1 MKIARRILPLLLVI
15 FAVICAGC
23 MGGEKKK
30 VAGVIKSELDL
41 LKNLDA
47 ETTQK
52 YISYEELFPDTEEG
66 LEQSDEIEEV
76 FSLFFRDFD
85 YKILDIDVDKEKG
98 TAQASL
104 RLVTLDAQAL
114 AADFASA
121 RLKNEIVL
129 AADAGSQSTEESTV
143 SLRKRYLILNGL
155 LKNNTYQTVE
165 RNCTMTLTVSGSGD
179 EEVWEIKRTY
189 TLENDLVGGLMTY
202 ISDPDILSPED
213 TLAVYLKTLK
223 KMDLDDMSNF
233 LGAESI
239 LNTEDAPKNDIAQAL
254 VEQVHSSFD
263 YEVKES
269 TVTGYSA
276 VVTAEITT
284 FDSDAILDA
293 YQQELD
299 AYLASPDAVIDGASR
314 RYQKSYEMLLDSI
327 ESNKSSRSVQAEF
340 HLINDGASWKL
351 EDAGTE
357 LGAAIFGNLATSPV
371 TDSEE

>member
-1 MKIARRILPLLLVI
+1 MRIVKRLLPFLLVV
-15 FAVICAGC
+15 FAFICAGC

-41 LKNLDA
+41 LKNLDSD
-47 ETTQK
+47 TTQK
-52 YISYEELFPDTEEG
+52 YVSYKELFPDTEEG
-66 LEQSDEIEEV
+66 IEQSDEIEEV
-76 FSLFFRDFD
+76 FSLFFQDFD

-98 TAQASL
+98 TAHASL

-121 RLKNEIVL
+121 RLKNEIVQA
-129 AADAGSQSTEESTV
+129 AADSESTEESTI
-143 SLRKRYLILNGL
+143 SLEKRFLILNGL
-155 LKNNTYQTVE
+155 LKNHKYQTVE
-165 RNCTMTLTVSGSGD
+165 RNCTMTLTASGGEDDAS
-179 EEVWEIKRTY
+179 WEIKRTY

-202 ISDPDILSPED
+202 LSDPDILSPEA
-213 TLAVYLKTLK
+213 TLAIYLKTLK
-223 KMDLDDMSNF
+223 KMDMDDMSNF
-233 LGAESI
+233 LGVESI
-239 LNTEDAPKNDIAQAL
+239 VNTEDAPKNDIAQAL
-254 VEQVHSSFD
+254 VEQVHSNFD
-263 YEVKES
+263 YDVKES

-293 YQQELD
+293 YQKELD
-299 AYLASPDAVIDGASR
+299 AYLASLDAVLDGASK

-327 ESNKSSRSVQAEF
+327 ESNKESRTVEAEF

-357 LGAAIFGNLATSPV
+357 LGSAIFGNLATSPV
-371 TDSEE
+371 EE